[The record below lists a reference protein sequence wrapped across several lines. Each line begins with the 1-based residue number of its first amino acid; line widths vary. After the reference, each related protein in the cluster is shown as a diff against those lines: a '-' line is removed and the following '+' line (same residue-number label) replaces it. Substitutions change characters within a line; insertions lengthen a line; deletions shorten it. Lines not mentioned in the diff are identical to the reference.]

1 MKPLFYGLTIAACIG
16 ACVFSLKLKTNFLD
30 QQDKKNA
37 SIKDTKA
44 TEVLSKTESDKL
56 NKEAETLRLA
66 KESQATLEE
75 SIATLNATANTLK
88 RDIVALD
95 GKLDEQKAKFAELA
109 RVQQQIQDILKN
121 IPGGGSD
128 VNLENLADKVKEIE
142 AKRDAQKKELE
153 ELLTNVEGAKKNV
166 ADNQSEI
173 SRLGDHE
180 VERAARFRHNSMES
194 VVTAVNSDWGFIVI
208 GAGSNTGFTPQTKL
222 LVEREGR
229 LIGEVKP
236 SAIEPSQTIAEI
248 DLDTIAPGARIQPG
262 DRVILS
268 EPATN

>member
-30 QQDKKNA
+30 QQGKKNA
-37 SIKDTKA
+37 SIAETKK
-44 TEVLSKTESDKL
+44 TEGLSKQESDKL
-56 NKEAETLRLA
+56 NKETEILRLA

-75 SIATLNATANTLK
+75 SVATLNATANTLK
-88 RDIVALD
+88 REIAALD

-109 RVQQQIQDILKN
+109 RVQQQIQDILKT
-121 IPGGGSD
+121 IPGGGD

-142 AKRDAQKKELE
+142 TKRDEKKKELD
-153 ELLTNVEGAKKNV
+153 ELMTNVEGAKKNV
-166 ADNQSEI
+166 ADNQAEI

-180 VERAARFRHNSMES
+180 TERAARFRHNSMES